1 MKKFLLILF
10 SVFLLTGC
18 SDKTSESST
27 SEIIPE
33 STTESQTEIPT
44 ESETEEVTEA
54 ETEEKTDIPTE
65 NNSAKPTYINNSQ
78 EEYPKVTELK
88 IEAPSETDL
97 MNSYKIIF
105 SVDGGYY
112 YDVYI
117 GGRDSANYV
126 LGFDSGDGNAVPI
139 NDGEDC
145 TWKFIRDGI
154 LYGLKYDHRNYE
166 STKLIVVK
174 YENQEI
180 TPIVELN
187 YYDNVYFS
195 PEYIYYKTWN
205 GDFSEFYRTD
215 YTGSEAELI
224 FRTDDDTDKFIV
236 DENKIYYNRKVPG
249 IPGTGHI
256 YNKECGIYDMR
267 NDNLIAVKDGR
278 TGRINGGYM
287 YYLAYNSLMRMN
299 IENYATE
306 LVCED
311 VSGFEFCG
319 DTIFFSSAFGS
330 EDSGTLYKLENGEK
344 QKIFDAAGFFG
355 TEYYYEIWG
364 IQYEGGRIFIH
375 VSSGP
380 YYSYIAEI
388 DSNGNFIRKFY
399 ENAST

>member
-1 MKKFLLILF
+1 MKKFLLILC

-18 SDKTSESST
+18 TSKTLETSVSESVI
-27 SEIIPE
+27 E
-33 STTESQTEIPT
+33 PT
-44 ESETEEVTEA
+44 AEAMSESETESATET
-54 ETEEKTDIPTE
+54 ETEEKTELPTE
-65 NNSAKPTYINNSQ
+65 DNYVKPTYIDNSQ
-78 EEYPKVTELK
+78 EEYPRVAELNL
-88 IEAPSETDL
+88 ESPNETDL
-97 MNSYKIIF
+97 MNSSKIIF

-145 TWKFIRDGI
+145 TWKFSRDGV
-154 LYGLKYDHRNYE
+154 LYGLKSDHKNYE
-166 STKLIVVK
+166 SIKLIVVK
-174 YENQEI
+174 YENHEI

-187 YYDNVYFS
+187 YYDDVYFT
-195 PEYIYYKTWN
+195 PEYIYYKAWN

-215 YTGSEAELI
+215 YTGSATELI
-224 FRTDDDTDKFIV
+224 FRTDDDTEKLIV
-236 DENKIYYNRKVPG
+236 DENKIYYNRKVPR
-249 IPGTGHI
+249 TDHI
-256 YNKECGIYDMR
+256 LYNEECGIYDMK
-267 NDNLIAVKDGR
+267 NDKLIAVKDGR
-278 TGRINGGYM
+278 IGRINGGYM

-330 EDSGTLYKLENGEK
+330 EDSGALYKLENGEK
-344 QKIFDAAGFFG
+344 QKIFDAAEFFG

-364 IQYEGGRIFIH
+364 IQYENGRIFIQI
-375 VSSGP
+375 SSGP

-388 DSNGNFIRKFY
+388 DSDGNFIRKFY